1 LCLRISFVLYW
12 RKTVGAKAAHRTLVK
27 MTPEQQGSISP
38 TFYEQL
44 LPQYSCAKKY
54 KPNIAS
60 TAVSKTF
67 IGKAARK
74 MLVN

>member
-1 LCLRISFVLYW
+1 
-12 RKTVGAKAAHRTLVK
+12 

-44 LPQYSCAKKY
+44 LSQYSCPKKY

-60 TAVSKTF
+60 TKKAASKTF
-67 IGKAARK
+67 IQKAARK